1 MEFYEIIIGKSA
13 LKQLEN
19 IPSNDRRR
27 IVAQINSLAN
37 DPRPQG
43 VKKLKGVS
51 EDLYRIKEGNY
62 RVVYAIDDKVKIV
75 DIRQIGNRKD
85 IYK

>member
-1 MEFYEIIIGKSA
+1 MYNIIIGRSA

-19 IPSNDRRR
+19 IPLKDRRR
-27 IVAQINSLAN
+27 ISAGIDSLAI
-37 DPRPQG
+37 DPRPVG
-43 VKKLKGVS
+43 VKKMKGIT
-51 EDLYRIKEGNY
+51 EDLYRIREGNY
-62 RVVYAIDDKVKIV
+62 RVVYAIDDEIKIV